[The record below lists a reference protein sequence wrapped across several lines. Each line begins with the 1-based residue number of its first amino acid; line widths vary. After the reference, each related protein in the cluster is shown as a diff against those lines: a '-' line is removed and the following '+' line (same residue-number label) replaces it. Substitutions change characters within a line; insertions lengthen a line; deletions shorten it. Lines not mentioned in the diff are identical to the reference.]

1 MIINQ
6 TMPTLNSNAIFQV
19 AEALYDVNRQT
30 YISDVSQYIEQR
42 IQSGMAQIKNGEYME
57 FDEFDQKAMAIPLQ

>member
-6 TMPTLNSNAIFQV
+6 TMPTLNSNAISQV

-30 YISDVSQYIEQR
+30 YINDVSHHIEQR

-57 FDEFDQKAMAIPLQ
+57 FDELDQKVMAIPLQ